1 MNWSDENIKFVEKAI
16 ELNRKGFYIDST
28 QTVDKYNEILDKHR
42 SYTNCPSCIKQMIN
56 ELEVAYNRYKQT
68 LQKESEMDILE
79 ALELTDEKPKKRKK
93 KQKEET

>member
-1 MNWSDENIKFVEKAI
+1 
-16 ELNRKGFYIDST
+16 
-28 QTVDKYNEILDKHR
+28 
-42 SYTNCPSCIKQMIN
+42 MIN